1 LLFIYIL
8 PKAKRCALGKNI
20 VILMKKK
27 VFVVCIDRDNDL
39 GRKTKILGPVIGRER
54 NLEAAQK
61 LALSDPSESDA
72 NTMFAAVKK
81 LDEAQKLYKNAEIVT
96 LTGAGKIGLEA
107 DREIGRQLDK
117 LQKSYLIDGWI
128 LVTDGAED
136 AQVTPLLQSRAKI
149 ISTEQVIIKQAPA
162 VESTFYTIK
171 EALKD
176 PGVARL
182 ILGVPG
188 IILLLYFALGIAS
201 FQAIAL
207 VAGAYLLLKG
217 FGIEDKI
224 VAFVRLVSNSLS
236 EQRISFVMYI
246 AAIILPLIGIWII
259 YLKIMSSEFID
270 VAIDSAGAART
281 AYPFFMFA
289 ALIAIAARGTDA
301 VYAKKAYKIGNYIIQ
316 AVSIICV
323 WAIVDAGTLVFLRQ
337 AELSWLPANIMLSF
351 IILII
356 ALRLGKVFDVR
367 ERTTKLF
374 VGLNAMD
381 EAGNYLGK
389 VVEASK
395 IRDLIIIQEP
405 KTRKRIQK
413 KRSEFTLS
421 QGRIVVNA

>member
-1 LLFIYIL
+1 
-8 PKAKRCALGKNI
+8 
-20 VILMKKK
+20 MKKK

-61 LALSDPSESDA
+61 LALADPSESDA

-117 LQKSYLIDGWI
+117 LQKNFLIDGWI
-128 LVTDGAED
+128 LITDGAED

-149 ISTEQVIIKQAPA
+149 ISTEQVIIKQAAA

-171 EALKD
+171 EALQD

-188 IILLLYFALGIAS
+188 IILLLYFVLGIAS

-224 VAFVRLVSNSLS
+224 FSFVRLVSNSLS
-236 EQRISFVMYI
+236 EQRISFVMYV

-289 ALIAIAARGTDA
+289 ALIAIAAGGTDA
-301 VYAKKAYKIGNYIIQ
+301 VYAKKAYKIGNYLIQ

-323 WAIVDAGTLVFLRQ
+323 WAIIDAGTLVFLRQ

-395 IRDLIIIQEP
+395 IRNLIIIQDP
-405 KTRKRIQK
+405 KTKKKTEK

>member
-1 LLFIYIL
+1 M
-8 PKAKRCALGKNI
+8 
-20 VILMKKK
+20 ILMKKK

>member
-1 LLFIYIL
+1 MLFIYIL